1 MTHNTYVRCVSQ
13 REDVS
18 EGAAGQQDASQPPA
32 AGAGEKLSKQKSA
45 AEPLDRYRK
54 VLRTYGQKK
63 AKADSAAENATT
75 TLSSDFLALVGGKQ

>member
-1 MTHNTYVRCVSQ
+1 MAQNAYVRCVLQ
-13 REDVS
+13 REGVS
-18 EGAAGQQDASQPPA
+18 EETAGQPDASQPPA
-32 AGAGEKLSKQKSA
+32 AGAGEKLSKQKPA
-45 AEPLDRYRK
+45 AEPIDRHRK

>member
-1 MTHNTYVRCVSQ
+1 MAHSIYVCCVSQ

-18 EGAAGQQDASQPPA
+18 QDAAGQQDASQPPA
-32 AGAGEKLSKQKSA
+32 AGAGENFSKQKSA
-45 AEPLDRYRK
+45 AKPTDRHRK

-63 AKADSAAENATT
+63 AKADSAAENAAT